1 MCILHIIAYLLCSY
15 VWSFAFYFF
24 HAVALCWWGCPGFVQ
39 VWKAAGGPKQD
50 KFQYTYFAHKINSFE
65 TAPQAL
71 LPSDSRLRPDRYA
84 LELGDMS
91 KAGTEKSRYIILWPL
106 SIFLWFYL
114 GDMELFLN
122 LLSEI

>member
-1 MCILHIIAYLLCSY
+1 
-15 VWSFAFYFF
+15 
-24 HAVALCWWGCPGFVQ
+24 
-39 VWKAAGGPKQD
+39 
-50 KFQYTYFAHKINSFE
+50 
-65 TAPQAL
+65 
-71 LPSDSRLRPDRYA
+71 